1 MKEKKLSHETTVLFQ
16 DVRVLKPALD
26 VNPEE
31 TIMVTV
37 TLPAII
43 TKFNKKSEEVGK
55 KPDMV
60 FFVIS
65 SSTFDQETKQ
75 FKNEPEIF
83 ECKLEEFTK
92 RGWFSRIPITPIS
105 QRWSAE
111 KISEYLEGKSPNVD
125 PYKIYTMILDEWNF
139 FIDFVK
145 LEGADIYNTVWDIGT
160 YFHIL
165 FYYYPYIKF
174 GGLKG
179 VGKSKAGA
187 VHAAIGFNGELFAK
201 ATPASIYRFAGDTR
215 GVQVVDEQE
224 RLSSESD
231 EMMAYYQ
238 VFNSGF
244 QSNGAVIVTNTDSM
258 KVDKWPTYCPKVIIA
273 IWGMR
278 ETLAD
283 RADEIILL
291 RSTNQTITNREV
303 PPPELDRWRPIRDN
317 LYLLMLQNWIEVKE
331 IYDNLTNEYEF
342 EGRRWNLAKPLI
354 AVARFIDRYAP
365 ERENNIEKT
374 LVDFIKKCNQ
384 TKLENTQDTNS
395 AIILRALYDLLKN
408 HSHQP
413 DNYLFSITVKE
424 VREKAVDLEGEW
436 ITDHL
441 KHKTV
446 AGILKNLDLY
456 KESNRSGRT
465 GSYRFKVSLD
475 EVISTANRYD
485 IILEETEHTEQIE
498 RTEGV
503 SGKVEKNKGGKKTL
517 QSILSSVDSERSGS
531 SVVHSDNQGNQN
543 KGDSIS

>member
-1 MKEKKLSHETTVLFQ
+1 MTEKKLSSETTVIFQ
-16 DVRVLKPALD
+16 DVRILKPALD

-37 TLPAII
+37 SLPAII
-43 TKFNKKSEEVGK
+43 TKFNKKGEAVGEI
-55 KPDMV
+55 PEMAL
-60 FFVIS
+60 FVIS
-65 SSTFDQETKQ
+65 SSAFDQETKQ
-75 FKNEPEIF
+75 FKDEPEIF
-83 ECKLEEFTK
+83 ECKLEEFSK

-105 QRWSAE
+105 QRWSAK
-111 KISEYLEGKSPNVD
+111 KICEYLECKSPKVN
-125 PYKIYTMILDEWNF
+125 PFEIYEMILDEWNHY
-139 FIDFVK
+139 IDFVK
-145 LEGADIYNTVWDIGT
+145 LKGADIYNAVWDIGT

-165 FYYYPYIKF
+165 FYYYPYTKF

-231 EMMAYYQ
+231 EMIAYHQ

-258 KVDKWPTYCPKVIIA
+258 KVEKFPTYSPKVIIS
-273 IWGMR
+273 ISGMK

-291 RSTNQTITNREV
+291 RSTNKIITDREV

-317 LYLLMLQNWIEVKE
+317 LYLLMLQYWIEVKK

-354 AVARFIDRYAP
+354 AVARFIDRYAF
-365 ERENNIEKT
+365 EEEKNVEET

-384 TKLENTQDTNS
+384 QKLENNQDTNS
-395 AIILRALYDLLKN
+395 AIILRALYNILKN
-408 HSHQP
+408 YRDQP
-413 DNYLFSITVKE
+413 DSYQFAITVKE
-424 VREKAVDLEGEW
+424 VIERAIDQEGDW

-441 KHKTV
+441 KHKTA

-456 KESNRSGRT
+456 KESNRGGKT
-465 GSYRFKVSLD
+465 GSYRFKVSLI

-485 IILEETEHTEQIE
+485 IVLDETEHTEQIE
-498 RTEGV
+498 GTEGV
-503 SGKVEKNKGGKKTL
+503 SGNRIKNKVGKKTR
-517 QSILSSVDSERSGS
+517 QTILSSVDSDYSGN
-531 SVVHSDNQGNQN
+531 SVIQKDNQERQN
-543 KGDSIS
+543 KGDPEY